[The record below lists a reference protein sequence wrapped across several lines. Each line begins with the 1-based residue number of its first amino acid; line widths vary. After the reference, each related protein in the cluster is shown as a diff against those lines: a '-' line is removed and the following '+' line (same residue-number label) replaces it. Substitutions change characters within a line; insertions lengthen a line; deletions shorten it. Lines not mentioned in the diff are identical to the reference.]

1 MKTWSEAA
9 KDSAFTGSVASA
21 ATAAVAAAL
30 GKAET
35 GSPWAPLN
43 AVSHALWG
51 DRAARRSGFSG
62 KYTVTG
68 TALNQGGAMVWALVY
83 EKFFGRTRSVP
94 AALLGGAAVAA
105 LAFVVDYYVVP
116 KRLTPG
122 YEKRLSPR
130 SLAGIYGALALG
142 LGASTILR
150 RAGFKR

>member
-9 KDSAFTGSVASA
+9 KDSTFTGSVASA

-30 GKAET
+30 GKAEA
-35 GSPWAPLN
+35 GSAWAPLN
-43 AVSHALWG
+43 AVSHAIWG

-62 KYTVTG
+62 KYTLTG
-68 TALNQGGAMVWALVY
+68 TALNQGGAMFWALVY
-83 EKFFGRTRSVP
+83 EKVFGRTRSLP
-94 AALLGGAAVAA
+94 GALLGGAAVAA

-130 SLAGIYGALALG
+130 ALAGIYGALALG

-150 RAGFKR
+150 RAGFRR

>member
-9 KDSAFTGSVASA
+9 KDSSFTGTVASA

-30 GKAET
+30 GKKEA

-62 KYTVTG
+62 KYTLTG
-68 TALNQGGAMVWALVY
+68 TALNQGGAMFWALLY
-83 EKFFGRTRSVP
+83 EKAFGRTRSVP
-94 AALLGGAAVAA
+94 GALLGGAAIAA
-105 LAFVVDYYVVP
+105 LAYVVDYYVVP

-130 SLAGIYGALALG
+130 SLAGLYGALALG